1 MTRSLPL
8 VLPFQGCPLKPGQS
22 PPRSSD
28 RRWFLHQDSRRLA
41 TNQYEISGLK
51 AVPPRGLLTAVG
63 ASSAFAAPSS

>member
-8 VLPFQGCPLKPGQS
+8 VSPFQGCPLKPGQS

-41 TNQYEISGLK
+41 TNQYEISGIG
-51 AVPPRGLLTAVG
+51 VSFFIFIGIMII
-63 ASSAFAAPSS
+63 